1 MRMPMRDDPVTKTH
15 RDTFGTPPPRVIV
28 KSVTVQMQDCRGDD
42 KGSNSGFFRL
52 VSIWT
57 RVI

>member
-1 MRMPMRDDPVTKTH
+1 MPMRDDPVTKTH
-15 RDTFGTPPPRVIV
+15 RDTFCTPPPRVIV
-28 KSVTVQMQDCRGDD
+28 KSVTVQTQVCRGDD
-42 KGSNSGFFRL
+42 MGSNSGFFRL